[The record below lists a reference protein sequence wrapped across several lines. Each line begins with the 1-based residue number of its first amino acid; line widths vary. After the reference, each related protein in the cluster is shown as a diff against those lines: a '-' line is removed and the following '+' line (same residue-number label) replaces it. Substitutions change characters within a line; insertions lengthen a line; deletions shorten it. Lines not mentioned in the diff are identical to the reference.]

1 MFMPTSETS
10 KRIFTEI
17 QRSLQLLGC
26 RFEAEELKG
35 IADLVSQS
43 MSSECRTFHRGE
55 HALDLID
62 PNDAILT
69 LSALFHDVVY
79 YQVDGHVPDGMTE
92 FLRPLIDYRDGDLF
106 LVKDLF
112 AKQPDLALP
121 CQIFET
127 GPGKKLNP
135 FNGLNEF
142 LSAVAVFMSLRP
154 MLSDSILVQIYAC
167 IEATIPFRPVTADS
181 DSLRTLEKNLRLCNT
196 QFKLGLDPATIDKAM
211 IRAAELSNRDV
222 GNFAS
227 NNPSWFLA
235 TTWLL
240 LPERN
245 ARLRGNLFTVKDYR
259 QSLHKMSEFFDFLKP
274 EIIFKT
280 YHGSPDAT
288 AHAKRV
294 ATAKENIGIARAYI
308 KVKLIALGLL
318 EAMAHATGGD
328 LYMPKFLGGAPS
340 QVTTGLRMEDHLPKA
355 DMKLTRNPKVYEIL
369 KIGRAL
375 DTNFDLRNSPLATF
389 IYEQMSDEELES
401 LLHSSREFFNDKMS
415 YDAYLAKF
423 PPLILSTVAEACSQ
437 SCPERADVLRALPKK
452 IIGSR
457 AA

>member
-1 MFMPTSETS
+1 MPISETAT
-10 KRIFTEI
+10 RIFTEI
-17 QRSLQLLGC
+17 QRSLELLGC
-26 RFEAEELKG
+26 RPTIDELNG
-35 IADLVSQS
+35 TASLVTQS

-62 PNDAILT
+62 PKDAILT

-79 YQVDGHVPDGMTE
+79 YQVDGHMPEGMTE
-92 FLRPLIDYRDGDLF
+92 FLKPLIDYRDGDLF
-106 LVKDLF
+106 LVKDLLVR
-112 AKQPDLALP
+112 QPDLALP
-121 CQIFET
+121 CQIFGT
-127 GPGKKLNP
+127 GPGQKLNP

-142 LSAVAVFMSLRP
+142 LSAVAVFMTLRP
-154 MLSDSILVQIYAC
+154 MLADSILVQIYAC
-167 IEATIPFRPVTADS
+167 IEATIPFRPVTAEFDS
-181 DSLRTLEKNLRLCNT
+181 MRALEKNLRLSSKKFN
-196 QFKLGLDPATIDKAM
+196 LGLDQATIDQAM
-211 IRAAELSNRDV
+211 TRAAELSNRDV

-259 QSLHKMSEFFDFLKP
+259 QSLYKMSEFFDFLKP

-280 YHGSPDAT
+280 YHGAPDT
-288 AHAKRV
+288 AAHTERV
-294 ATAKENIGIARAYI
+294 ATAKENIAIARVYI
-308 KVKLIALGLL
+308 KVKLVALGLL

-328 LYMPKFLGGAPS
+328 LHMPKFLGGKPA
-340 QVTTGLRMEDHLPKA
+340 QLTTGLRMEDHLPKA
-355 DMKLTRNPKVYEIL
+355 DVKQTRNPKVYEIL

-389 IYEQMSDEELES
+389 IYEQMTDPELES
-401 LLHSSREFFNDKMS
+401 LLHFSREFFNDKMS
-415 YDAYLAKF
+415 YDDYLAKF
-423 PPLILSTVAEACSQ
+423 PPLILNTVAEACSQ
-437 SCPERADVLRALPKK
+437 SCPERAAALRALPKK
-452 IIGSR
+452 ILGNQ